1 MSRNQ
6 LYAGVLVA
14 VAVGI
19 YLFQLWTPA
28 RQVELHSLHLLAA
41 IEENDASALAD
52 FLADG
57 YQDDWGHD
65 KALVLSRLKQV
76 VPSAA
81 RGGQLV
87 AHGAAVRAE
96 RAAGEWRGRITI
108 EADANELT
116 VPLIHH
122 VNAVTDPYVLQWRRQ
137 SWKPWDWQLVRV
149 SNPGLELPRQ
159 LGW

>member
-6 LYAGVLVA
+6 LYALAITA

-19 YLFQLWTPA
+19 YLFQLWTPE
-28 RQVELHSLHLLAA
+28 RQVELHSGNLLAA
-41 IEENDASALAD
+41 IAENDAPALRD
-52 FLADG
+52 FLADS

-65 KALVLSRLKQV
+65 KGAVLSRLRQV
-76 VPSAA
+76 VPYAT

-87 AHGAAVRAE
+87 PLGAVVRADSTE
-96 RAAGEWRGRITI
+96 GEWRARITI

-116 VPLIHH
+116 APLIGH
-122 VNAVTDPYVLQWRRQ
+122 VNAVREPFVLQWRRQ

-149 SNPGLELPRQ
+149 SNPGFELPRQ
-159 LGW
+159 FGW